1 MAKVATKAVKAKI
14 ETMAKK
20 DIVQYLKDSLGLKNV
35 FATPRLV
42 KVKINV
48 GIGTYVRAGGKD
60 FTPIMKNITDITSQ
74 KPMVTKSR
82 KAISNFHLR
91 ENMPV
96 GVTVTLR
103 KHRMNDFINK
113 LVNVTLPRTRDF
125 RGISVKGFDGRGNY
139 NLGIKDVSIFPEVSV
154 ENIERIHGLQITI
167 ATTAKND
174 YEGYLLLKALGFPFK
189 DEIKSKK
196 N

>member
-1 MAKVATKAVKAKI
+1 MAKATVKAKI
-14 ETMAKK
+14 ETMDKK
-20 DIVQYLKDSLGLKNV
+20 DILQYLKDSLGLKNT

-60 FTPIMKNITDITSQ
+60 FTPVVKNITDITSQ
-74 KPMVTKSR
+74 KPIITKSK

-91 ENMPV
+91 AKMPV

-113 LVNVTLPRTRDF
+113 LVNITLPRTRDF

-139 NLGIKDVSIFPEVSV
+139 NLGIKDISIFPEAKL
-154 ENIERIHGLQITI
+154 ENLERTHGLQITI

-189 DEIKSKK
+189 DEVKSEKK
-196 N
+196 